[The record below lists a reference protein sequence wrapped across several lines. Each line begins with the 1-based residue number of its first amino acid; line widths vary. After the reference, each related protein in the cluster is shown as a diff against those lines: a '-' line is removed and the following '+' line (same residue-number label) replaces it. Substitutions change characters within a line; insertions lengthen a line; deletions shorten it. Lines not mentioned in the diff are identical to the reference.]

1 MAISRRVG
9 RVFWVLLT
17 AVLTLTYTL
26 IPGSILAANA
36 DPQSPAPKLTAAITA
51 ISPDTLSYQEDAQAR
66 VKKVTVTGTVSN
78 HTDATLSNVTVQ
90 VATTSRLG
98 GDAETIR
105 AWVTGES
112 DKGMGSLRAQGRE
125 TLAQVAAKKT
135 VSYKVEIP
143 TNTLPALNK
152 NSLGSLGVQVS
163 VSASNVKRKNIAPAR
178 SLVVFAPAEKP
189 QARTPLAII
198 APLSAASPEMAK
210 WLARG
215 GAGSQATASNQATIP
230 VATPL
235 KSVSDNAKIL
245 SDLSTAGITW
255 VVDPALLHSSSPLLT
270 GGFAPLPEKPTPLS
284 LDPVMLTALKAA
296 QAKGASLSL
305 DLWGAPDLVQLDQN
319 TLAKAAEGNRQV
331 GALLKNQVTL
341 APSTIFLANPH
352 WAGRTDGICAHTDTR
367 LSGGCAMVTGGDRL
381 PLTESYNYQ
390 PDLLGVAKDGDQA
403 RSFLADYGALSAIL
417 ASTSSEEAF
426 TNTQMA
432 RAMLAAITSERPTQ
446 PRLINAVLPNGAF
459 NSAVTQKRVSKIL
472 SDSWVVGTALPQALG
487 ADPTPVTLGNDPKI
501 QNLAPDAPGSLGV
514 AGTSLHSATKSLNT
528 ARKRVLPSLEQ
539 ITPDHQR
546 ITVPLYQQL
555 LLSTSRGMT
564 SAERNQALTN
574 AGAQIDLLARAVE
587 IQTSSQINLL
597 SSNSQIPIKVLNR
610 LPVEVKVR
618 LKLQPTD
625 ARLRADS
632 EVAVSLAP
640 KGSKT
645 VKIPITA
652 VRNGNVRA
660 KVAILPQTGN
670 LVLDQKQQIDLRI
683 RTGWEDKIFLGFI
696 FTVAAIFIVGL
707 TVNFRRGTRME
718 QN

>member
-1 MAISRRVG
+1 MAISRLGG
-9 RVFWVLLT
+9 RVFWVFLT
-17 AVLTLTYTL
+17 ALLTLTYTL

-36 DPQSPAPKLTAAITA
+36 DPQSPAPKLSAAITA

-66 VKKVTVTGTVSN
+66 VKKITVAGTVSN
-78 HTDATLSNVTVQ
+78 HTDTALDKVTVQ

-105 AWVTGES
+105 VWVSGES
-112 DKGMGSLRAQGRE
+112 DKGMGVLRGQGSE

-143 TNTLPALNK
+143 TNALPTLNK

-163 VSASNVKRKNIAPAR
+163 VSAENVKRKNMVPAR
-178 SLVVFAPAEKP
+178 SLLLYAPAEKP
-189 QARTPLAII
+189 QARSSLAII
-198 APLSAASPEMAK
+198 APLSASSPEMVK

-215 GAGSQATASNQATIP
+215 GAGSQATAGNQVASQ

-235 KSVSDNAKIL
+235 KSVGENAKIL

-255 VVDPALLHSSSPLLT
+255 VVDPALLHTNSPLLT
-270 GGFAPLPEKPTPLS
+270 GSFTPLPEKPLPLS
-284 LDPVMLTALKAA
+284 LDPVMLNALKAA

-305 DLWGAPDLVQLDQN
+305 DLWGAPDLVQLDQDA
-319 TLAKAAEGNRQV
+319 LAKAAEGNRQV
-331 GALLKNQVTL
+331 GALLENQVSL

-352 WAGRTDGICAHTDTR
+352 WVSRTDDICEHSATR
-367 LSGGCAMVTGGDRL
+367 LSGGCAIVTGGDRL
-381 PLTESYNYQ
+381 PLTQSYNYQ
-390 PDLLGVAKDGDQA
+390 PDLLGEAKDGDKA
-403 RSFLADYGALSAIL
+403 RSFLADHGALSAIL

-426 TNTQMA
+426 TNTQVA
-432 RAMLAAITSERPTQ
+432 RAMLAAIASERPQQ
-446 PRLINAVLPNGAF
+446 PRLINAVLPNGAL
-459 NSAVTQKRVSKIL
+459 NSGVTQKRLSKIL
-472 SDSWVVGTALPQALG
+472 SDSWVEGTALPQALG
-487 ADPTPVTLGNDPKI
+487 ADPTRVTLGNDPKI
-501 QNLAPDAPGSLGV
+501 QSLAPAAPGSLGV

-546 ITVPLYQQL
+546 ITVPVYQQL

-564 SAERNQALTN
+564 TAERNQALTN
-574 AGAQIDLLARAVE
+574 AGAQLDLLARAVE

-625 ARLRADS
+625 ARLRANDA
-632 EVAVSLAP
+632 VAVSLAP

-670 LVLDQKQQIDLRI
+670 LVLDHQQQIDLRI

-696 FTVAAIFIVGL
+696 FTAAAIFIVGL
-707 TVNFRRGTRME
+707 TINFRRGTRME